1 MFPTHHEDQN
11 GESRGDGS
19 SPARLSGQTVVVYDS
34 PAEAVRQIPD
44 GASVAIAG
52 FGLGHRFP
60 SSLILSLR
68 DQGTTNLTVV
78 CNSLG
83 AAGTPRAIALVE
95 NGQVSNLI
103 ASFSARPGMRTVAEE
118 QIAKG
123 KMSLELVGQGTL
135 VERLRSA
142 GAGIPAFYTATGV
155 GTAIAEGKEVR
166 SFGGRDYVLE
176 QALPV
181 DFAFLRAHRADTRGN
196 VQFRGASQ
204 NLNPSFGKAARVC
217 IVEVDEIVEAGTIP
231 PDAVGLPGVFVDG
244 IVRSTVLPSIDELLP
259 TSRARGTKRR
269 TYLDGRPGLA
279 RAEVARYAASMLP
292 TTGYV
297 NLGLGIP
304 TLVSNY
310 LPDGVVLH
318 AENGMLGYGAG
329 VSGEER
335 DPDIFNAGGEF
346 VGLMPG
352 ASFFDSLTSFEIARG
367 GRLSAVVL
375 GGYQVDA
382 EGNLASWSTPGMVGG
397 GIGGAMD
404 LVSGPSRLIVLMN
417 HLDGDGRPKLVRRCD
432 YPLTG
437 RDCVDAVVTDLAAF
451 ERVGGVFRLRAV
463 AEGFTVEAVRSLT
476 ELDFEMGTD
485 VEVMQRQPQ
494 EVAS

>member
-1 MFPTHHEDQN
+1 MNPTEMHAMSPVRHE
-11 GESRGDGS
+11 GEEERGPG
-19 SPARLSGQTVVVYDS
+19 TCVVYDS
-34 PAEAVRQIPD
+34 PAEAVRQIQD

-60 SSLILSLR
+60 SSLILALR
-68 DQGTTNLTVV
+68 DQGTRDLTVV

-95 NGQVSNLI
+95 NGQVGTLI

-118 QIAKG
+118 QIAAG
-123 KMSLELVGQGTL
+123 DITLELVGQGTL
-135 VERLRSA
+135 VERLRAA
-142 GAGIPAFYTATGV
+142 GAGVPAFYTATGV
-155 GTAIAEGKEVR
+155 GTAIAEGKELR
-166 SFGGRDYVLE
+166 DFGGRQYVLE

-181 DFAFLRAHRADTRGN
+181 DFAFLRAHRADTHGN
-196 VQFRGASQ
+196 VQFRGVSQ

-217 IVEVDEIVEAGTIP
+217 IVEVDEIVEAGAIE
-231 PDAVGLPGVFVDG
+231 PDAVGLPGIFVDG
-244 IVRSTVLPSIDELLP
+244 IVRSTIVPSIADLLP
-259 TSRARGTKRR
+259 TSRASGTDRR
-269 TYLDGRPGLA
+269 TYLDDRPGLT
-279 RAEVARYAASMLP
+279 RAEIAQYAATMLP
-292 TTGYV
+292 RKGYV

-329 VSGEER
+329 IGGDAR

-346 VGLMPG
+346 VELLPG
-352 ASFFDSLTSFEIARG
+352 ASFFDSVTSFEIARG

-382 EGNLASWSTPGMVGG
+382 EGNLANWSTPGMVGG

-404 LVSGPSRLIVLMN
+404 LASGPARLIVLMS
-417 HLDGDGRPKLVRRCD
+417 HLDGRGLPKLVKRCD
-432 YPLTG
+432 FPLTG
-437 RDCVDAVVTDLAAF
+437 VHCVDAVVTDLAAF
-451 ERVGGVFRLRAV
+451 ERVDGAFWLRAV
-463 AEGFTVEAVRSLT
+463 AEGFTVQEIRSLT
-476 ELDFEMGTD
+476 GLDFEVGATVD
-485 VEVMQRQPQ
+485 VMRRHAQ

>member
-1 MFPTHHEDQN
+1 MSENEAVAGRSAAT
-11 GESRGDGS
+11 
-19 SPARLSGQTVVVYDS
+19 TVGTVRVHDS
-34 PAEAVRQIPD
+34 PADAVRQIPD

-60 SSLILSLR
+60 SSLILALR
-68 DQGTTNLTVV
+68 DQGTRDLAVI

-83 AAGTPRAIALVE
+83 AAGTARAIALVE
-95 NGQVSNLI
+95 NGQVNRLI
-103 ASFSARPGMRTVAEE
+103 ASFSARPGMRTVAED
-118 QIAKG
+118 QIARG
-123 KMSLELVGQGTL
+123 QLQLELVGQGTL
-135 VERLRSA
+135 VERLRAA

-166 SFGGRDYVLE
+166 TFGGRDYVLE

-181 DFAFLRAHRADTRGN
+181 DFAFLRGHRADTHGN
-196 VQFRGASQ
+196 VEFRGASQ

-217 IVEVDEIVEAGTIP
+217 IVEVDEIVEAGVIP
-231 PDAVGLPGVFVDG
+231 PESVGLPGVFVQG
-244 IVRSTVLPSIDELLP
+244 VVRSTVVPSIDDLLP
-259 TSRARGTKRR
+259 TSRATGTSRR
-269 TYLDGRPGLA
+269 SYLDDRPGLT
-279 RAEVARYAASMLP
+279 RAEIAQYAASMLP

-310 LPDGVVLH
+310 LPDGIVLH
-318 AENGMLGYGAG
+318 AENGMLGYGGALHG
-329 VSGEER
+329 AAR

-346 VGLMPG
+346 VGLLPG
-352 ASFFDSLTSFEIARG
+352 ASFFDSVTSFEIARG

-382 EGNLASWSTPGMVGG
+382 EGNLANWSTPGMVGG

-404 LVSGPSRLIVLMN
+404 LVAGSARLIVLMN
-417 HLDGDGRPKLVRRCD
+417 HLDGKGAPKLVDRCD
-432 YPLTG
+432 YPVTG
-437 RDCVDAVVTDLAAF
+437 LDCVDAVVTDLAAF
-451 ERVGGVFRLRAV
+451 ERIDRVFRLRAV
-463 AEGFTVEAVRSLT
+463 APGFTVEDIRSMT
-476 ELDFEMGTD
+476 ELAFEVGAE
-485 VEVMQRQPQ
+485 VQVMQRQPQ